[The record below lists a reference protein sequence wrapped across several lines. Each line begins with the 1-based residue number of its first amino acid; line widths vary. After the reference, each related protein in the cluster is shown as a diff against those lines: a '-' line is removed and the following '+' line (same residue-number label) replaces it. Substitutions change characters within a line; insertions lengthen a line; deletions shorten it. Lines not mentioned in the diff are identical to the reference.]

1 MLNTLRIEKNLP
13 FYCMIAPYNIEMA
26 KCQYCS
32 YLSFIYIQIYWVKFD
47 IPRKGKLMS
56 PNIQC
61 LERELRL
68 RLRPAD
74 LIWLLLYHF
83 PHQQITLGQKHEY
96 SSSDKKQKII
106 PPSLQSVIVNLL
118 IFISFRFL
126 SFNDVG
132 DHLLKKIMFAPPYGD
147 VQVVTL
153 QFDVK

>member
-1 MLNTLRIEKNLP
+1 MLNVKYTVKNLT
-13 FYCMIAPYNIEMA
+13 FSCMIAPYNIEMA

-32 YLSFIYIQIYWVKFD
+32 YLSFIYTQIYWVKFD

-83 PHQQITLGQKHEY
+83 PHQQITRAWPATATIMNILYRHWHKKHR
-96 SSSDKKQKII
+96 II
-106 PPSLQSVIVNLL
+106 ILSRNLL
-118 IFISFRFL
+118 IKGIFL
-126 SFNDVG
+126 RRKRSIFMLANY
-132 DHLLKKIMFAPPYGD
+132 H
-147 VQVVTL
+147 
-153 QFDVK
+153 